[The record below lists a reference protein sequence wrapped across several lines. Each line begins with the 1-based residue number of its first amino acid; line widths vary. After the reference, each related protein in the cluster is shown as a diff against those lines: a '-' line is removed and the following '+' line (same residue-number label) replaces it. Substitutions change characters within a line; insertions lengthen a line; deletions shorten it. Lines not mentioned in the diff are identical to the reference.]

1 MKTAIFSCLLLFAGI
16 ACTAAERAR
25 LVKRIQNRGAD
36 EFRLVRYLVQSRKH
50 LAFRLEGNDSLFFLT
65 HDSLHLFNRLKV
77 IQSNTIVK

>member
-1 MKTAIFSCLLLFAGI
+1 MEFRECLPVFPLFLI
-16 ACTAAERAR
+16 QESRTAAERAR

-77 IQSNTIVK
+77 IQSNTK